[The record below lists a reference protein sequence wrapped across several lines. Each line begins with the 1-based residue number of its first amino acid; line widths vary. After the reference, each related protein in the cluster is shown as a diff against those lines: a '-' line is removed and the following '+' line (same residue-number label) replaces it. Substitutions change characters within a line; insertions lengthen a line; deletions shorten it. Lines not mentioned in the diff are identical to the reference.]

1 MSLSY
6 LPFNDELYD
15 YMLAQRSDASDPLLD
30 GLRSETMTFG
40 ELANMAI
47 SPDQAS
53 LMTMLVGLVGT
64 RQAVEV
70 GTFTGSSSIAI
81 ARGLSPGG
89 RLMCFDDDFK
99 YTSIARR
106 YWFKAGLQDRI
117 ELRLGNAHDTVPRF
131 RPQVPIDF
139 VFIDADKEAYDFY
152 YESLL
157 PKVRTGGLIVFDNM
171 LRGGQVVDPVERK
184 TPGTRSIDRLNRKL
198 AADPRVQAVLLP
210 VADGLYLCRKR

>member
-6 LPFNDELYD
+6 LPFNDELYQ
-15 YMLAQRSDASDPLLD
+15 YMLAQRSDAADPLLD
-30 GLRSETMTFG
+30 ALRAETMLLG
-40 ELANMAI
+40 EAANMAI

-53 LMTMLVGLVGT
+53 LMTLLTSLTGV

-81 ARGLSPGG
+81 ARGLLPGG
-89 RLMCFDDDFK
+89 RLTCFDSDFR

-117 ELRLGNAHDTVPRF
+117 DLKLGNAHETVPRF
-131 RPQVPIDF
+131 RSTTPVDL
-139 VFIDADKEAYDFY
+139 VFIDADKEAYDYY

-157 PKVRTGGLIVFDNM
+157 PKVRSGGLIIFDNM
-171 LRGGQVVDPVERK
+171 LRGGQVIDPVERNSP
-184 TPGTRSIDRLNRKL
+184 TTRYIDQLNHKL
-198 AADPRVQAVLLP
+198 AHDPRVQSVLIP
-210 VADGLYLCRKR
+210 VADGLYLCRKK